1 MGLIVF
7 AQHASDQQFPRSVAT
22 FHAGSNGSFI
32 AAEPGAVPS
41 RRLICCWTPRNHQDT
56 AEVFFFF
63 FRAEDADI
71 RDLSTPGAA
80 SEGSEDAAAAVGDLL
95 TSAH

>member
-1 MGLIVF
+1 MRLIVF

-22 FHAGSNGSFI
+22 FHAGLLYCSRAWSSSITPAHLLLNTKKP
-32 AAEPGAVPS
+32 PGH
-41 RRLICCWTPRNHQDT
+41 RRGG
-56 AEVFFFF
+56 F

-80 SEGSEDAAAAVGDLL
+80 SEGSEDAAVAVGDLL

>member
-1 MGLIVF
+1 MF
-7 AQHASDQQFPRSVAT
+7 
-22 FHAGSNGSFI
+22 
-32 AAEPGAVPS
+32 
-41 RRLICCWTPRNHQDT
+41 
-56 AEVFFFF
+56 FFFF

>member
-1 MGLIVF
+1 MPRISNF
-7 AQHASDQQFPRSVAT
+7 HARWPRSTRGAMAPLLQPSLEQ
-22 FHAGSNGSFI
+22 FHHAGSF
-32 AAEPGAVPS
+32 AAEHQETT
-41 RRLICCWTPRNHQDT
+41 RTPPRC
-56 AEVFFFF
+56 FFFF